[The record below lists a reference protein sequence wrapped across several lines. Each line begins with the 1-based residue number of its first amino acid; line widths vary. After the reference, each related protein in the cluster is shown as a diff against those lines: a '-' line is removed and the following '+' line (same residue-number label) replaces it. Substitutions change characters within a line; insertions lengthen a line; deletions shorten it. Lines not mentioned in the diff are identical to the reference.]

1 MRKAYYIIW
10 IFIIAITSCDNDDD
24 VAIFEK
30 SADERAAEAIA
41 NLKQDLIAPANG
53 WRIKYRP
60 ESESGSFYVLMDFNE
75 DNTVNIKSDV
85 AYNDG
90 AFFDATVTYRID
102 NSLGLELIIESESVF
117 SSLIEQS
124 DGAFPAEY
132 EFNFVNKTPDDALVF
147 NSKTDLG
154 TPTIILFE
162 PASPTDLDLLGPT
175 VSTNISTMADDFDK
189 LTASLNLTFEN
200 RDLMLYFVLDDF
212 GRTLSI
218 TAASRKV
225 NTQVTQD
232 VNFSSPYTFKGDS
245 LVLDQRFT
253 ANVLS
258 NNISIKSIKFSTLT
272 ENSLLICA
280 EPITLHSY
288 TGTTSANDKV
298 ILSTGLLDASGKNFA
313 QSSDFFIAA
322 NENIFNNGFRVIDQI
337 QEDISGA
344 LAMQLYYNYNDGSG
358 TPFNAIGF
366 LIQNPDASTTFALRE
381 FIPTL
386 TDNHIV
392 FNFAPDISIFG
403 NQNTPA
409 NIENVNI
416 YLDALTQGDNTY
428 VFELSDNVY
437 EFYNPCTGW
446 SFVFFGIN

>member
-1 MRKAYYIIW
+1 MRKAFYILW
-10 IFIIAITSCDNDDD
+10 ILVIAITSCKDDDD

-30 SADERAAEAIA
+30 SADERATEAIA
-41 NLKQDLIAPANG
+41 NLKQELVSPANG

-60 ESESGSFYVLMDFNE
+60 ESGSGSFYVLMNFNQ

-85 AYNDG
+85 GYNDG
-90 AFFDATVTYRID
+90 EFFDATVTYRID
-102 NSLGLELIIESESVF
+102 NSLGLELIIESYSFF
-117 SSLIEQS
+117 SFLIEEQQGS
-124 DGAFPAEY
+124 FPAEY

-154 TPTIILFE
+154 TPTILLFE
-162 PASPTDLDLLGPT
+162 PASPTDISLLGPT

-189 LTASLNLTFEN
+189 FTASLSLTFEN
-200 RDLMLYFVLDDF
+200 RDLVLYFALDDF
-212 GRTLSI
+212 RRTLSI

-225 NTQVTQD
+225 NTQITQD
-232 VNFSSPYTFKGDS
+232 LNFSSPYTFTGDS
-245 LVLDQRFT
+245 LVMDQRFT

-258 NNISIKSIKFSTLT
+258 NSISMKSIKFSTLT
-272 ENSLLICA
+272 ESSLMICA

-288 TGTTSANDKV
+288 TGTTSANDKI

-313 QSSDFFIAA
+313 QSSDFFIAP
-322 NENIFNNGFRVIDQI
+322 NENIFNNGFRVIQQI
-337 QEDISGA
+337 QQDISGA

-366 LIQNPDASTTFALRE
+366 LIQNPDATTTFALRE
-381 FIPTL
+381 FTPTL
-386 TDNHIV
+386 TANHIV
-392 FNFAPDISIFG
+392 FNFAPEISVFG

-409 NIENVNI
+409 NIDNVNI
-416 YLDALTQGDNTY
+416 YLEALTQGDNTY
-428 VFELSDNVY
+428 VFEYSDNLY